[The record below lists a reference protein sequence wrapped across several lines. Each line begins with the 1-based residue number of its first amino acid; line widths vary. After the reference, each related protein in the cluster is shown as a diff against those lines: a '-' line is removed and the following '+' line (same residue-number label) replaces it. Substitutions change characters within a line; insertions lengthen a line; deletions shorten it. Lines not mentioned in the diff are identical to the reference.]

1 MSIKKAFCEACHLQ
15 LMKTEENLTELK
27 AGVLSAS
34 QEVYN
39 ICDQL
44 KLLETKISEMKK
56 GFNNVEGVTVSKEK
70 KSVIFSTTKN
80 YESRRRRLDQDA
92 ARRFVVSALW
102 NPGDPKLKT
111 EFHPSNSK
119 DSSYKQD
126 G

>member
-1 MSIKKAFCEACHLQ
+1 
-15 LMKTEENLTELK
+15 
-27 AGVLSAS
+27 
-34 QEVYN
+34 
-39 ICDQL
+39 
-44 KLLETKISEMKK
+44 MKK
-56 GFNNVEGVTVSKEK
+56 GFNNVEGVNVSKEK
-70 KSVIFSTTKN
+70 KSDSVIVSTTKN
-80 YESRRRRLDQDA
+80 YEPRRRRLDQDA